1 MRLLDIS
8 PNSTVALQ
16 GLATVA
22 FEGSDYSVAAFYCD
36 RILEL
41 APDSLEAWHNFRIAM
56 DQSSFSASEQALSF
70 RTGGK

>member
-1 MRLLDIS
+1 MRLLDIC
-8 PNSTVALQ
+8 PHSTVALQ

-22 FEGSDYSVAAFYCD
+22 FGSSDYSAAAAYCD

-56 DQSSFSASEQALSF
+56 DQSLVQLC
-70 RTGGK
+70 